1 MKPGYEF
8 VWDDIPRRIKKGT
21 FLQVGAIWNGSFSGT
36 DSEELFNEN
45 LVTQPDDWF
54 YRNNSIEYKLNR
66 HGYRTVEFDTV
77 DWANSIVIFG
87 CSNVFGTGV
96 REEDTLSSQLSVLTN
111 TPVINLGIG
120 ASSIEYSL
128 YNSIIL
134 KEHKPLPKA
143 VIHVYSSLGR
153 TTYYNRKNV
162 VHHGSWN
169 VKKDS
174 YMDLYST
181 DPTHGL
187 VHGLMAQMISRQLFS
202 GTKYYETSFFD
213 DTVNKLNIPSPIW
226 LDQARDLSHPGRQTL
241 GKLAEQITLSL
252 DL

>member
-1 MKPGYEF
+1 
-8 VWDDIPRRIKKGT
+8 
-21 FLQVGAIWNGSFSGT
+21 
-36 DSEELFNEN
+36 
-45 LVTQPDDWF
+45 
-54 YRNNSIEYKLNR
+54 
-66 HGYRTVEFDTV
+66 
-77 DWANSIVIFG
+77 VIFG

-111 TPVINLGIG
+111 TPVINMGIG

-143 VIHVYSSLGR
+143 VIHIYSSLNR

-162 VHHGSWN
+162 SHHGTWGM
-169 VKKDS
+169 KKDD
-174 YMDLYST
+174 YMDLYTS

-187 VHGLMAQMISRQLFS
+187 VHGLMAQMISKQLFN

-213 DTVNKLNIPSPIW
+213 DTVNKLNMPSLTW
-226 LDQARDLSHPGRQTL
+226 VDQARDLAHPGRQTL
-241 GKLAEQITLSL
+241 GKLAEQIKLSL